1 MLLSRME
8 RVRAAARL
16 IPTAPVI
23 GVVVVLQAFG
33 LGPAGAQGLGSNH

>member
-1 MLLSRME
+1 MLMTRME
-8 RVRAAARL
+8 RVRATARL

-33 LGPAGAQGLGSNH
+33 LAPDAAQSSSSH